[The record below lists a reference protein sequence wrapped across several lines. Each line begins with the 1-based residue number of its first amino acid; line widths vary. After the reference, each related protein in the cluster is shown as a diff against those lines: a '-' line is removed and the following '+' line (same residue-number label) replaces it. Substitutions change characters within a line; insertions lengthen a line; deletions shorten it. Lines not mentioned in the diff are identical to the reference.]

1 MSQLMQSPSWIG
13 KPNLPPA
20 TTFASAV
27 ASMGQPL
34 HFVTSNLR
42 RHPEIF
48 RSGLLGF
55 FAYVVHHPAYVR
67 HVLSTNAKN
76 YVKFEKYRYLRFI
89 GGNGLVTNEGESWLR
104 QRRLI
109 QPAFN
114 RDTLER
120 ACALMCAESAAV
132 VERLA
137 RKPRAMIDVAELMG
151 ELTIAI
157 AARVLFSSDVSRHVA
172 MIRRELNRAQRLGNV
187 LLRIPLPLYR
197 AVPYL
202 PVFNRITKA
211 ADRLRAI
218 VRELIER
225 RRAEKGDGTSKVTGP
240 VPFFGA
246 GDLLDALMTAHDD
259 QSVAGMTDEQLR
271 DEVLTLLLA
280 GHETTLLALSW
291 AFYLVARHPHV
302 YERLRAEALAA
313 FPPEGVDLAGLE
325 RLVWARAVAREAMR
339 LYPPA
344 YLIGRTAL
352 ADDALGDYDVP
363 AGTNVLINIY
373 GLHRHPRY
381 WSEPDAFRPERML
394 DAGSWEP
401 TRFVYMPFGAGPR
414 SCIGSRFA
422 LYEMQIIL
430 AAFARAFAFEP
441 VSATEIRPSPQIT
454 LKADPPIRLR
464 FTRQSS

>member
-1 MSQLMQSPSWIG
+1 MRT
-13 KPNLPPA
+13 LPPA

-34 HFVTSNLR
+34 DFFTSNLHL
-42 RHPEIF
+42 HPQIF

-55 FAYVVHHPAYVR
+55 SAYVIHHPPYVR
-67 HVLSTNAKN
+67 HVLSNNAKN
-76 YVKFEKYRYLRFI
+76 YVKFEKYRYLRII

-120 ACALMCAESAAV
+120 ACAVMCEETAEVVRRVGRRPGRAV
-132 VERLA
+132 
-137 RKPRAMIDVAELMG
+137 DVGELMG

-157 AARVLFSSDVSRHVA
+157 AARTLFSSDVGQRVPL
-172 MIRRELNRAQRLGNV
+172 IRRELDRAQRLGNV

-218 VRELIER
+218 VWELIDQ
-225 RRAEKGDGTSKVTGP
+225 RRASKHKP
-240 VPFFGA
+240 
-246 GDLLDALMTAHDD
+246 GDLLDALIAARYEE
-259 QSVAGMTDEQLR
+259 SAVGMTDEQLR

-280 GHETTLLALSW
+280 GHETTLLSLSW

-302 YERLRAEALAA
+302 LERLRTEALAA
-313 FPPEGVDLAGLE
+313 YPPDGVGIARLE
-325 RLVWARAVAREAMR
+325 RLPWARAVAREAMR

-352 ADDALGDYDVP
+352 ADDTLGEYEVP
-363 AGTNVLINIY
+363 AGTNVMVNIY
-373 GLHRHPRY
+373 GLHRHPAY
-381 WSEPDAFRPERML
+381 WSEPETFRPERML
-394 DAGSWEP
+394 DEEAWEP
-401 TRFVYMPFGAGPR
+401 TRFVYLPFGAGPR

-430 AAFARAFAFEP
+430 AAFARAFTFAP
-441 VSATEIRPSPQIT
+441 ASGRAVQPSPQIT
-454 LKADPPIRLR
+454 LKAARPIRLR
-464 FTRQSS
+464 FTPHAS